1 MGGVMKKLLLMV
13 LVVSCGSTPLM
24 AAPNPF
30 PVDAP
35 PGPALIPTTPTI
47 GFAQYSGDIT
57 EGQGPARIAVTL
69 DQATSNQV
77 SAFYRFTGTA
87 SLGGDYTMQNGVIT
101 FAPGQ
106 TTNTLVIPIVD
117 NSKPEGDES
126 VTITLSEPQNAM
138 LGQSIFTL
146 TIHDNDQP
154 KGQ

>member
-1 MGGVMKKLLLMV
+1 MKKILLMA
-13 LVVSCGSTPLM
+13 LVVYCGSTPLM

-35 PGPALIPTTPTI
+35 PGPVLIPTMPII
-47 GFAQYSGDIT
+47 GFTQSSGEIT
-57 EGQGPARIAVTL
+57 EGQGPARVTISL

-77 SAFYRFTGTA
+77 SAFYRFSGTA
-87 SLGGDYTMQNGVIT
+87 LAGVDYTMLNGFIT

-106 TTNTLVIPIVD
+106 TINTLVIPITND
-117 NSKPEGDES
+117 AKPEGDET
-126 VTITLSEPQNAM
+126 VFIILSEPQNAM
-138 LGQSIFTL
+138 IGQSMFTL